1 MNVNMIRFRVGAWR
15 INVNNLNMKQIV
27 RRTSVCE
34 RHCDYCINNNC
45 GKFCRVTGYGI
56 REYGIRNTEYEIRS
70 GLLDKY
76 GDLKNVALPVV

>member
-1 MNVNMIRFRVGAWR
+1 MQNESDSEFIRPKSSELLITSASRV
-15 INVNNLNMKQIV
+15 
-27 RRTSVCE
+27 
-34 RHCDYCINNNC
+34 Y
-45 GKFCRVTGYGI
+45 CRVTGYGI